1 MLTPSQQTLKE
12 TFADGLPAE
21 IEKVK
26 KLRKYVDRTNF
37 FQPRMSF
44 LTTI

>member
-1 MLTPSQQTLKE
+1 MLTPNLQSLKE

-26 KLRKYVDRTNF
+26 KLRKYVDTLSSH
-37 FQPRMSF
+37 PI
-44 LTTI
+44 LPLEYHH